1 MNLKGGEIML
11 NFEIRNADTA
21 VISGY
26 VNAVERESRVLHR
39 VGGLPFREVVRQ
51 GTFAK
56 ALKNGNAVNLML
68 NHERVICDTNSGLE
82 LREDNIGLF
91 AKAVISDKEVISAAK
106 NGKLTGWSFGFKC
119 KKDSWNDTG
128 EIRTLEDIELDEV
141 SILTKTPAYTATS
154 IELRDGDILREC
166 RFESDITVEKPVET
180 AENFRFELQK
190 KKFELLKLKGKMY
203 HD

>member
-1 MNLKGGEIML
+1 MMNV
-11 NFEIRNADTA
+11 EIRAKDKA

-39 VGGLPFREVVRQ
+39 VGGLPFREIVRQ
-51 GTFAK
+51 GTFKK
-56 ALKNGNAVNLML
+56 ALETGKPVSLML
-68 NHERVICDTNSGLE
+68 NHERTICDTNSGLE
-82 LREDNIGLF
+82 LREDNIGLH
-91 AKAVISDKEVISAAK
+91 AKAVISDSEIISAAE

-128 EIRTLEDIELDEV
+128 EVRTLEEIELDEV

-154 IELRDGDILREC
+154 IECRDSDTIHENRFATDI
-166 RFESDITVEKPVET
+166 SVEKSVDN
-180 AENFRFELQK
+180 AENSRFELQK
-190 KKFELLKLKGKMY
+190 KKFELLKMKGKMY

>member
-1 MNLKGGEIML
+1 MNI
-11 NFEIRNADTA
+11 EIRSADSA

-39 VGGLPFREVVRQ
+39 VGGMPFREVVKQ

-166 RFESDITVEKPVET
+166 RFESDITVEKPAESVE
-180 AENFRFELQK
+180 NSRFEQQK
-190 KKFELLKLKGKMY
+190 KYFEFLKGRNY
-203 HD
+203 ND

>member
-1 MNLKGGEIML
+1 MNI
-11 NFEIRNADTA
+11 EIRNADTA

-39 VGGLPFREVVRQ
+39 VGGLPFREVVKQ

-128 EIRTLEDIELDEV
+128 EIRTLEEIELDEV

-166 RFESDITVEKPVET
+166 RFESDITVEKT
-180 AENFRFELQK
+180 AESVENSRFEQQK
-190 KKFELLKLKGKMY
+190 KYFEFLKGSIY

>member
-1 MNLKGGEIML
+1 MNI
-11 NFEIRNADTA
+11 EIRSAESA

-39 VGGLPFREVVRQ
+39 VGGMPFREVVKQ

-56 ALKNGNAVNLML
+56 ALKNGNTVNLML

-166 RFESDITVEKPVET
+166 RFESDITVEKT
-180 AENFRFELQK
+180 AESVENSRFEQQK
-190 KKFELLKLKGKMY
+190 KYFEFLKGSIY

>member
-1 MNLKGGEIML
+1 ML

-39 VGGLPFREVVRQ
+39 VGGMPFREVVKQ

-56 ALKNGNAVNLML
+56 ALKNGNTVQLML
-68 NHERVICDTNSGLE
+68 NHERVICDTDSGLE

-106 NGKLTGWSFGFKC
+106 NRKLTGWSFGFKC

-128 EIRTLEDIELDEV
+128 EIRTLEEIELDEV
-141 SILTKTPAYTATS
+141 SILTKMPAYTATS

-166 RFESDITVEKPVET
+166 RFESDITVEKT
-180 AENFRFELQK
+180 AESVENSRFEQQK
-190 KKFELLKLKGKMY
+190 KYFEFLKGRNY
-203 HD
+203 ND

>member
-1 MNLKGGEIML
+1 ML

-39 VGGLPFREVVRQ
+39 VGGMPFREVVRQ

-154 IELRDGDILREC
+154 IELRDGDLLREC
-166 RFESDITVEKPVET
+166 RFESDITVEKT
-180 AENFRFELQK
+180 AESVENSRFEQQK
-190 KKFELLKLKGKMY
+190 KYFEFLKGSIY

>member
-1 MNLKGGEIML
+1 ML

-39 VGGLPFREVVRQ
+39 VGGLP
-51 GTFAK
+51 
-56 ALKNGNAVNLML
+56 
-68 NHERVICDTNSGLE
+68 

-91 AKAVISDKEVISAAK
+91 AKAVISDKEVISCAK

-119 KKDSWNDTG
+119 KKDTWNDTG
-128 EIRTLEDIELDEV
+128 EIRTLEEIELDEV

-166 RFESDITVEKPVET
+166 RFESDITVEKPVEI
-180 AENFRFELQK
+180 AENSRFQQQK
-190 KKFELLKLKGKMY
+190 KYFEFLKGSIY

>member
-1 MNLKGGEIML
+1 ML

-26 VNAVERESRVLHR
+26 VNAVERQSRVLHR
-39 VGGLPFREVVRQ
+39 VGGMPFREVVKQ

-56 ALKNGNAVNLML
+56 ALKNGNTVQLML
-68 NHERVICDTNSGLE
+68 NHERVICDTDSGLE

-128 EIRTLEDIELDEV
+128 EIRTLEEIELDEV
-141 SILTKTPAYTATS
+141 SILTKMPAYTATS

-166 RFESDITVEKPVET
+166 RFESDITVEKT
-180 AENFRFELQK
+180 AESVENSRFEQQK
-190 KKFELLKLKGKMY
+190 KYFEFLKGRNY
-203 HD
+203 ND

>member
-1 MNLKGGEIML
+1 MNI
-11 NFEIRNADTA
+11 EIRSADKA

-39 VGGLPFREVVRQ
+39 VGGMPFREIVRQ

-56 ALKNGNAVNLML
+56 ALQNGNTVNLML
-68 NHERVICDTNSGLE
+68 NHERTICDTNSGLE

-128 EIRTLEDIELDEV
+128 EIRTLEEIELDEV

>member
-1 MNLKGGEIML
+1 MNV
-11 NFEIRNADTA
+11 EIRSADSA

-39 VGGLPFREVVRQ
+39 VGGMPFREIVRQ

-56 ALKNGNAVNLML
+56 ALKNGNAVQLML
-68 NHERVICDTNSGLE
+68 NHERTICDTNSGLE

-91 AKAVISDKEVISAAK
+91 AKAVISDREVISAAK

-128 EIRTLEDIELDEV
+128 EIRTLEEIELDEV

-166 RFESDITVEKPVET
+166 RFESDITVENPAESVE
-180 AENFRFELQK
+180 NSRFEQQK
-190 KKFELLKLKGKMY
+190 KYFEFLKMKGKCY

>member
-39 VGGLPFREVVRQ
+39 VGGLPFREVVKQ

-128 EIRTLEDIELDEV
+128 EIRTLEEIELDEV

-166 RFESDITVEKPVET
+166 RFESDITVEKPAESVE
-180 AENFRFELQK
+180 NSRFQQQK
-190 KKFELLKLKGKMY
+190 KYFEFLKGSIY

>member
-1 MNLKGGEIML
+1 ML
-11 NFEIRNADTA
+11 NFEIRSADKA

-39 VGGLPFREVVRQ
+39 VGGMPFREIVRQ

-56 ALKNGNAVNLML
+56 ALQNGNTVQLML
-68 NHERVICDTNSGLE
+68 NHERVLCDTQSGLE

-91 AKAVISDKEVISAAK
+91 AKAVISDKEIISAAK

-128 EIRTLEDIELDEV
+128 EVRTLEEIELDEV

-154 IELRDGDILREC
+154 IECRDSDTIHENRFATDI
-166 RFESDITVEKPVET
+166 SVEKSVDN
-180 AENFRFELQK
+180 AENPHFELQK
-190 KKFELLKLKGKMY
+190 KKFELLKMKGKIY

>member
-1 MNLKGGEIML
+1 ML
-11 NFEIRNADTA
+11 NFEIRSADTA

-39 VGGLPFREVVRQ
+39 VGGLPFREVVKQ

-91 AKAVISDKEVISAAK
+91 AKAVISDKEVISCAK

-119 KKDSWNDTG
+119 KKDTWNDTG
-128 EIRTLEDIELDEV
+128 EIRTLEEIELDEV

-166 RFESDITVEKPVET
+166 RFESDITVEKPAESVE
-180 AENFRFELQK
+180 NSRFEQQK
-190 KKFELLKLKGKMY
+190 KYFEFLKGSIY

>member
-1 MNLKGGEIML
+1 ML

-39 VGGLPFREVVRQ
+39 VGGMPFREVVRQ

-56 ALKNGNAVNLML
+56 ALKNGNPVQLML
-68 NHERVICDTNSGLE
+68 NHERTLCDTNSGLE

-91 AKAVISDKEVISAAK
+91 AKAVISDKEVISCAK

-119 KKDSWNDTG
+119 KKDTWNDTG
-128 EIRTLEDIELDEV
+128 EIRTLEEIELDEV

-166 RFESDITVEKPVET
+166 RFESDITVEKT
-180 AENFRFELQK
+180 AESVENSRFEQQK
-190 KKFELLKLKGKMY
+190 KYFEFLKGSIY

>member
-1 MNLKGGEIML
+1 ML

-39 VGGLPFREVVRQ
+39 VGGLPFREVVKQ

-128 EIRTLEDIELDEV
+128 EIRTLEEIELDEV

-166 RFESDITVEKPVET
+166 RFESDITVEKT
-180 AENFRFELQK
+180 AESVENSRFEQQK
-190 KKFELLKLKGKMY
+190 KYFEFLKGSIY

>member
-1 MNLKGGEIML
+1 MNI
-11 NFEIRNADTA
+11 EIRSADKA

-56 ALKNGNAVNLML
+56 ALQNGNPVQLML
-68 NHERVICDTNSGLE
+68 NHERTICDTNSGLE

-128 EIRTLEDIELDEV
+128 EIRTLEEIELDEV

-180 AENFRFELQK
+180 AENSRFELQK

>member
-1 MNLKGGEIML
+1 MNI
-11 NFEIRNADTA
+11 EIRNADTA

-39 VGGLPFREVVRQ
+39 VGGLPFREVVKQ

-56 ALKNGNAVNLML
+56 ALKNGNPVQLML
-68 NHERVICDTNSGLE
+68 NHERVICDTDSGLE

-91 AKAVISDKEVISAAK
+91 AKAVISDKEVISCAK

-119 KKDSWNDTG
+119 KKDTWNDTG

-166 RFESDITVEKPVET
+166 RFESDITVEKT
-180 AENFRFELQK
+180 AESVENSRFEQQK
-190 KKFELLKLKGKMY
+190 KYFEFLKGSIY

>member
-1 MNLKGGEIML
+1 ML

-39 VGGLPFREVVRQ
+39 VGGLPFKEIVRQ

-56 ALKNGNAVNLML
+56 ALKNGNPVQLML
-68 NHERVICDTNSGLE
+68 NHERVICDTDSGLE

-91 AKAVISDKEVISAAK
+91 AKAVISDKEVISCAK

-119 KKDSWNDTG
+119 KKDTWNDTG
-128 EIRTLEDIELDEV
+128 EIRTLEEIELDEV

-180 AENFRFELQK
+180 AENSRFQQQK
-190 KKFELLKLKGKMY
+190 KYFEFLKGSIY

>member
-1 MNLKGGEIML
+1 MMNI
-11 NFEIRNADTA
+11 EIRAKDKA

-56 ALKNGNAVNLML
+56 ALKNGNPVQLML
-68 NHERVICDTNSGLE
+68 NHERVICDTDSGLE

-91 AKAVISDKEVISAAK
+91 AKAVISDKEVISCAK

-119 KKDSWNDTG
+119 KKDTWNDTG
-128 EIRTLEDIELDEV
+128 EIRTLEEIELDEV

-166 RFESDITVEKPVET
+166 RFESDITVEKTVET
-180 AENFRFELQK
+180 AENSRFQQQK
-190 KKFELLKLKGKMY
+190 KYFELLKGSIY
-203 HD
+203 ND

>member
-56 ALKNGNAVNLML
+56 ALKNGNPVQLML
-68 NHERVICDTNSGLE
+68 NHERTLCDTNSGLE

-91 AKAVISDKEVISAAK
+91 AKAVISDKEVISCAK

-119 KKDSWNDTG
+119 KKDTWNDTG
-128 EIRTLEDIELDEV
+128 EIRTLEEIELDEV

-166 RFESDITVEKPVET
+166 RFESDITVEKPVEI
-180 AENFRFELQK
+180 AENSRFQQQK
-190 KKFELLKLKGKMY
+190 KYFEFLKGSIY

>member
-11 NFEIRNADTA
+11 NFEIRSADTA

-39 VGGLPFREVVRQ
+39 VGGMPFREVVKQ

-166 RFESDITVEKPVET
+166 RFESDITVEKPAESVE
-180 AENFRFELQK
+180 NSRFEQQK
-190 KKFELLKLKGKMY
+190 KYFEFLKGRNY
-203 HD
+203 ND